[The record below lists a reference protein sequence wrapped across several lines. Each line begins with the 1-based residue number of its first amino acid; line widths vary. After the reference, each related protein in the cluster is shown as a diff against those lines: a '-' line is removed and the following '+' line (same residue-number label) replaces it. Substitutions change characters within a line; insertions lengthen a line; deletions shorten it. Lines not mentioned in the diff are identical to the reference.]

1 MHAKLLNLT
10 HYMICKIGSTW
21 SPPGQV
27 LEIYIID
34 TTLTL
39 IILLLQFALPSG
51 FSAIFSWWPW
61 FLSYSSL
68 LQDLSGCCYSC
79 QCLVLMPFFVTV
91 GFSLHEFVGFKA
103 LGLRPIYTPF
113 FSFHSLSLLC
123 EAESLLV
130 VWKWFSFVVGFG
142 ILGARIA
149 VGDSP
154 SIRLLDIVTPGNL
167 LSVCFYYT
175 TCVFLLQ

>member
-1 MHAKLLNLT
+1 MQVKLLNLT
-10 HYMICKIGSTW
+10 HYMICKIGNTW

-39 IILLLQFALPSG
+39 IILLPQFALPSG
-51 FSAIFSWWPW
+51 CSTSFSWRPW

-68 LQDLSGCCYSC
+68 LQALSGCCCSC
-79 QCLVLMPFFVTV
+79 QCLVLKPLSVTV
-91 GFSLHEFVGFKA
+91 GFILHKFVGFKA
-103 LGLRPIYTPF
+103 LGLRPVYIPF

-130 VWKWFSFVVGFG
+130 F
-142 ILGARIA
+142 
-149 VGDSP
+149 
-154 SIRLLDIVTPGNL
+154 
-167 LSVCFYYT
+167 
-175 TCVFLLQ
+175 